1 MSLDIGLYVE
11 VDTGGDEP
19 RNIELY
25 SDNYTG
31 NVCPMWIKAG
41 VYEALYE
48 SDGVEAAAIIPI
60 LEKGIWYME
69 SFPQTYIAMNPP
81 NGWGDSVGALRF
93 LRRLLTACK
102 DDPLALI
109 SSW

>member
-11 VDTGGDEP
+11 VDTGGKEL
-19 RNIELY
+19 RCIELY
-25 SDNYTG
+25 HSNYTG
-31 NVCPMWIKAG
+31 NVCPMWIEAG

-60 LEKGIWYME
+60 LEDGIRDME
-69 SFPQTYIAMNPP
+69 ANPVTYVAMNPP

-93 LRRLLTACK
+93 LRRLLVACK
-102 DDPLALI
+102 NDPLALI

>member
-11 VDTGGDEP
+11 VDTGGDEL

-31 NVCPMWIKAG
+31 NVCPMWIEAG

-48 SDGVEAAAIIPI
+48 SDGVEASSIIPI
-60 LEKGIWYME
+60 LEDGIADME
-69 SFPQTYIAMNPP
+69 SNPRTYSAMNPS
-81 NGWGDSVGALRF
+81 NRWGDSVGALRF
-93 LRRLLTACK
+93 LRRLLEACK
-102 DDPLALI
+102 QDPKALI

>member
-11 VDTGGDEP
+11 VDTGGDEL

-31 NVCPMWIKAG
+31 NVYPMWIEAG
-41 VYEALYE
+41 VDEALYE
-48 SDGVEAAAIIPI
+48 SEGIEAASIIPI
-60 LEKGIWYME
+60 LEDGIRDME
-69 SFPQTYIAMNPP
+69 NCPHTYIAMNPP

>member
-11 VDTGGDEP
+11 VDTGGDKP
-19 RNIELY
+19 RSIELY
-25 SDNYTG
+25 HSNYTG
-31 NVCPMWIKAG
+31 NVCPMWTEAG

-48 SDGVEAAAIIPI
+48 SDGVEAASIIPI
-60 LEKGIWYME
+60 LEDGIADME
-69 SFPQTYIAMNPP
+69 TNPVTYVAMNPS

-93 LRRLLTACK
+93 LRRLLAACK

>member
-11 VDTGGDEP
+11 VDTGGDGL

-25 SDNYTG
+25 HACYTE
-31 NVCPMWIKAG
+31 NVCPMWDMAG
-41 VYEALYE
+41 VYEALYK
-48 SDGVEAAAIIPI
+48 SDGVEAASIIPI

-69 SFPQTYIAMNPP
+69 SFPRTYLAMNPP

-102 DDPLALI
+102 QDPLALI

>member
-11 VDTGGDEP
+11 VDTGGKEP
-19 RNIELY
+19 RSIEFY
-25 SDNYTG
+25 HANYTG
-31 NVCPMWIKAG
+31 NVYPMWVKAG
-41 VYEALYE
+41 VDEAWYY
-48 SDGVEAAAIIPI
+48 SDGVEASTIIPI

-69 SFPQTYIAMNPP
+69 SFPRTYAALNPP

-93 LRRLLTACK
+93 LRRLLEACK
-102 DDPLALI
+102 QDPKALI